1 VPVSGCTQL
10 QPLRRRKTRKPDA
23 AD

>member
-1 VPVSGCTQL
+1 MISDKVSGCTQL
-10 QPLRRRKTRKPDA
+10 QPLRRHKPDA